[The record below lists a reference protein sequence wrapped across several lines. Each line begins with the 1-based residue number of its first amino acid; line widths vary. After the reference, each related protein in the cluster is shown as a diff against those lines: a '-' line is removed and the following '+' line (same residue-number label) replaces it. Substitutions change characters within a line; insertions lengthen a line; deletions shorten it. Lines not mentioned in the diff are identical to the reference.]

1 MEMFYINKR
10 SVLVSICLLLGVIHL
25 STAQLEKTINE
36 MIKAEV
42 SKQLQEIQKDFIRRD
57 EFTRVQQDVK
67 RVNEDLDNSIQGI
80 AKHYITIRDRLIDIQ
95 GRGLRFLNK
104 KNSLFLYRSYKN

>member
-1 MEMFYINKR
+1 MEIFHYNKTP
-10 SVLVSICLLLGVIHL
+10 VLVSICLLLGVIHS

-67 RVNEDLDNSIQGI
+67 RVDKDLDKSIQGI
-80 AKHYITIRDRLIDIQ
+80 AKHYITIKD
-95 GRGLRFLNK
+95 
-104 KNSLFLYRSYKN
+104 

>member
-1 MEMFYINKR
+1 MPNWK
-10 SVLVSICLLLGVIHL
+10 
-25 STAQLEKTINE
+25 KTINE

-42 SKQLQEIQKDFIRRD
+42 SKQLQEIQKDFIKRD

-80 AKHYITIRDRLIDIQ
+80 AKRYITIRDGLVDIQ
-95 GRGLRFLNK
+95 GRGLRFK
-104 KNSLFLYRSYKN
+104 KK

>member
-1 MEMFYINKR
+1 MEMFYFNKR
-10 SVLVSICLLLGVIHL
+10 PVLVSICLLLGVIHS

-67 RVNEDLDNSIQGI
+67 RVDKDLDNSIQGI
-80 AKHYITIRDRLIDIQ
+80 AKPILP
-95 GRGLRFLNK
+95 
-104 KNSLFLYRSYKN
+104 